1 MSFLNGTDP
10 GLRQIRAATTDNFAA
25 GVDFTAGSSTQVT
38 LTNDPGGEDNVII
51 TFDGVTQHRNTYTV
65 SGAVVTFDAAI
76 GSGVSNVE
84 ATYTTT
90 IPAATP
96 ADNSVTLAK
105 LSDGTQGGLIY
116 YGGSGAPTELAA
128 GTSGQFLQTQ
138 GAGAN
143 PQWAAAGGGSA
154 FLGSTD
160 LSSVATYD
168 FTATDNSTYDAYL
181 IVFANVS
188 PATDARYFRMRT
200 STDGG
205 STYDNGAGAYEWR
218 CYRYGPG
225 ISSDVATTTEI
236 DIIGDY
242 ANPDGQVGNAAGE
255 EGLSGHMWVHGAHL
269 AKHTQFD
276 WHVTYATASN
286 ELQGVVGVA
295 RRKSSADVD
304 AWRFLFDS
312 GNLASG
318 TITTFGFKNA

>member
-1 MSFLNGTDP
+1 MAFLNGTDP

-38 LTNDPGGEDNVII
+38 LTNDPGSEDNVII

-128 GTSGQFLQTQ
+128 GTSGQFLQTL
-138 GAGAN
+138 GAGSN
-143 PQWAAAGGGSA
+143 PQWAAASGDFVLLATNTPSA
-154 FLGSTD
+154 AST
-160 LSSVATYD
+160 SD
-168 FTATDNSTYDAYL
+168 FTAFDNATYNSYL
-181 IVFANVS
+181 FIFTNIVTSSDGSHFICK
-188 PATDARYFRMRT
+188 T

-205 STYDNGAGAYEWR
+205 STYDTGYAHANFQNNTNTGSGVTDTEAEGAGSVELTATNNWGSATNEQLAGELRLYNPGATAHCKMTWQIGYDDDQAGAYWTCE
-218 CYRYGPG
+218 
-225 ISSDVATTTEI
+225 
-236 DIIGDY
+236 
-242 ANPDGQVGNAAGE
+242 VGAAKRE
-255 EGLSGHMWVHGAHL
+255 
-269 AKHTQFD
+269 
-276 WHVTYATASN
+276 TA
-286 ELQGVVGVA
+286 
-295 RRKSSADVD
+295 ADVD
-304 AWRFLFDS
+304 AIQFLS
-312 GNLASG
+312 SSG
-318 TITTFGFKNA
+318 TITGTIKMYGLK